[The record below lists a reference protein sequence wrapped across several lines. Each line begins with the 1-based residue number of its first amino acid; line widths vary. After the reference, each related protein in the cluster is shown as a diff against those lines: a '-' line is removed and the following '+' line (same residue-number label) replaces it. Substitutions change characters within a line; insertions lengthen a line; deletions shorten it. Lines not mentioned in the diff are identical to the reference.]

1 MKRALGPIL
10 VLALTVGG
18 AAIAFEAAAREQQYR
33 VLLNRGELALRDGE
47 TFGAIEAFSGA
58 IALRPE
64 SMLAHLRRGET
75 YRQRG
80 DLDAAARDFR
90 KAATLDPSATRPLEA
105 LGDVLYRRQ
114 RFKGAADVYQSRLAL
129 DDRSEQVA
137 YRLALAR
144 YRDGDVDAAL
154 AALAQTLR
162 LNDRLPDAYYLLGLC
177 LRDKQRLPDAVKA
190 FETAVMR
197 SPGMIPAREEL
208 AELYGSLGRRSDE
221 LEQLQYMALLDRA
234 NAERQVA
241 VGLAQARAGHGEL
254 AVLTLGN
261 ALERTPDQL
270 PIYAALGK
278 VWLEMAPGRSDALSK
293 ALEALERVA
302 STAAGTS
309 EVMTLYG
316 RALLKAD
323 QPEVAE
329 RVLQK
334 ATDRYPLDPEA
345 FLAYAEAAERQ
356 NHLAAA
362 RTALIGYGTLM
373 GTDKAFV
380 TRATSIG
387 ELSLRLDEP
396 ATAAAWLQRA
406 LDAAPTDLR
415 LLTSLVDA
423 QIKAGDPESA
433 RTLIARGLAKDPD
446 NPLLIAFSRRLRP
459 PN

>member
-1 MKRALGPIL
+1 MKRALGLVL
-10 VLALTVGG
+10 VLALTAGG
-18 AAIAFEAAAREQQYR
+18 AAIAFQAAAREQQYR
-33 VLLNRGELALRDGE
+33 VLLGRGDLALHDGE

-80 DLDAAARDFR
+80 DLDAAARDLR
-90 KAATLDPSATRPLEA
+90 KAAALDPSATRPLEA

-114 RFKGAADVYQSRLAL
+114 RFKGAADVYQSRLGL
-129 DDRSEQVA
+129 DDRSEHVA

-144 YRDGDVDAAL
+144 YRDGDIDATL

-162 LNDRLPDAYYLLGLC
+162 LNDRLPDAHYLLGLC
-177 LRDKQRLPDAVKA
+177 LRDKRRLPDAVKA

-208 AELYGSLGRRSDE
+208 AELYSSLGRHTDE
-221 LEQLQYMALLDRA
+221 LEQLQYIALLDRT

-261 ALERTPDQL
+261 ALERTPDHP

-323 QPEVAE
+323 QPEAAE
-329 RVLQK
+329 RVLQQ
-334 ATDRYPLDPEA
+334 ATDRYPVDPEA

-356 NHLAAA
+356 DHLAAA
-362 RTALIGYGTLM
+362 RTALIGYGTLV
-373 GTDKAFV
+373 GIDKTLV
-380 TRATSIG
+380 TRATRIG

-396 ATAAAWLQRA
+396 ATAAVWFQRA

-415 LLTSLVDA
+415 LLTWLVDA
-423 QIKAGDPESA
+423 QIEAGDPESA
-433 RTLIARGLAKDPD
+433 RTLIVRGLAKDPD
-446 NPLLIAFSRRLRP
+446 NPLLLAFSRRLRSR
-459 PN
+459 N

>member
-1 MKRALGPIL
+1 MKRALGLIL
-10 VLALTVGG
+10 VLALTAVGG
-18 AAIAFEAAAREQQYR
+18 ALAYQAAAREQQYR
-33 VLLNRGELALRDGE
+33 VLLSRGDLALRDGQS
-47 TFGAIEAFSGA
+47 FGAIEAFSGA

-90 KAATLDPSATRPLEA
+90 KAAALDPSATRPLEA

-114 RFKGAADVYQSRLAL
+114 RFKGAADVYQSRLGL
-129 DDRSEQVA
+129 DDRSEHVA

-144 YRDGDVDAAL
+144 YREGDIDATL

-162 LNDRLPDAYYLLGLC
+162 LSDRLPDAYYLLGLC

-190 FETAVMR
+190 FETAVTR
-197 SPGMIPAREEL
+197 SPEMIPAREEL
-208 AELYGSLGRRSDE
+208 AGLYGSLGRHADE
-221 LEQLQYMALLDRA
+221 LEQLQYIALLDRA
-234 NAERQVA
+234 SAERQVA

-261 ALERTPDQL
+261 ALERTPDQ
-270 PIYAALGK
+270 PAIYAALGK
-278 VWLEMAPGRSDALSK
+278 VWLEMTPVRSDALSK

-309 EVMTLYG
+309 DVMTLYG
-316 RALLKAD
+316 RALLKAN

-329 RVLQK
+329 RVLQQ
-334 ATDRYPLDPEA
+334 ATDRYPVDPEA
-345 FLAYAEAAERQ
+345 FLAYAEVAERQ

-362 RTALIGYGTLM
+362 RTALIGYGALV
-373 GTDKAFV
+373 GIDEAFIA
-380 TRATSIG
+380 RAAKIG
-387 ELSLRLDEP
+387 ELSLQLDEP
-396 ATAAAWLQRA
+396 AAAAVWFQRA

-415 LLTSLVDA
+415 LLVSVADA

-433 RTLIARGLAKDPD
+433 RVIIARGLEKDPD
-446 NPLLIAFSRRLRP
+446 NPLLVAFSRRLRSR
-459 PN
+459 N

>member
-1 MKRALGPIL
+1 MKRVMGLIML
-10 VLALTVGG
+10 LALTAV
-18 AAIAFEAAAREQQYR
+18 AAASAFQAAAREQQYR
-33 VLLNRGELALRDGE
+33 VLLSRGDVAVRDGE

-58 IALRPE
+58 IALRPD

-90 KAATLDPSATRPLEA
+90 KAAALDPSATRPLEA

-114 RFKGAADVYQSRLAL
+114 RFKGAADVYQSRLSL

-144 YRDGDVDAAL
+144 YRDGDIDATL
-154 AALAQTLR
+154 AALAHTLR

-177 LRDKQRLPDAVKA
+177 LRGKRRLPDAIKA
-190 FETAVMR
+190 FETAVAR

-208 AELYGSLGRRSDE
+208 AELYRSLGRHTDE
-221 LEQLQYMALLDRA
+221 LVQLQYIALLDRT

-241 VGLAQARAGHGEL
+241 VGLAQARAGHSEQ

-261 ALERTPDQL
+261 ALDRTPDQ
-270 PIYAALGK
+270 PPVYAALGR

-302 STAAGTS
+302 STGAGTS

-323 QPEVAE
+323 QPEAAE
-329 RVLQK
+329 RVLQQAIK
-334 ATDRYPLDPEA
+334 RYPVDPEA

-356 NHLAAA
+356 DHLAAA
-362 RTALIGYGTLM
+362 RTALIAYGTLM
-373 GTDKAFV
+373 GIDGAFV
-380 TRATSIG
+380 TRATRIG

-396 ATAAAWLQRA
+396 AAAAVWFQRA

-415 LLTSLVDA
+415 LLASLADA
-423 QIKAGDPESA
+423 QIRAGDPESA
-433 RTLIARGLAKDPD
+433 RPMIARGLAKDPD
-446 NPLLIAFSRRLRP
+446 NPLLLALSRRLRP
-459 PN
+459 RN

>member
-1 MKRALGPIL
+1 
-10 VLALTVGG
+10 
-18 AAIAFEAAAREQQYR
+18 
-33 VLLNRGELALRDGE
+33 
-47 TFGAIEAFSGA
+47 
-58 IALRPE
+58 
-64 SMLAHLRRGET
+64 
-75 YRQRG
+75 
-80 DLDAAARDFR
+80 
-90 KAATLDPSATRPLEA
+90 
-105 LGDVLYRRQ
+105 
-114 RFKGAADVYQSRLAL
+114 
-129 DDRSEQVA
+129 
-137 YRLALAR
+137 
-144 YRDGDVDAAL
+144 
-154 AALAQTLR
+154 
-162 LNDRLPDAYYLLGLC
+162 
-177 LRDKQRLPDAVKA
+177 
-190 FETAVMR
+190 
-197 SPGMIPAREEL
+197 
-208 AELYGSLGRRSDE
+208 
-221 LEQLQYMALLDRA
+221 
-234 NAERQVA
+234 
-241 VGLAQARAGHGEL
+241 
-254 AVLTLGN
+254 
-261 ALERTPDQL
+261 
-270 PIYAALGK
+270 

>member
-1 MKRALGPIL
+1 MKRATGLIL
-10 VLALTVGG
+10 LLALTAVG
-18 AAIAFEAAAREQQYR
+18 AASAFQAAAREQQYR
-33 VLLNRGELALRDGE
+33 ALLSRGDLAVRDGE

-58 IALRPE
+58 IALRPD

-90 KAATLDPSATRPLEA
+90 NAAALDPSATRPLEA

-114 RFKGAADVYQSRLAL
+114 RFNAAADVYQRRLGL

-144 YRDGDVDAAL
+144 YRDGDIDAAL
-154 AALAQTLR
+154 AALAHTLR

-177 LRDKQRLPDAVKA
+177 LRGKQQLPDAVKA
-190 FETAVMR
+190 FETAVSR

-208 AELYGSLGRRSDE
+208 AELYRSLGRHADE
-221 LEQLQYMALLDRA
+221 LEQLQYIALLDRT

-261 ALERTPDQL
+261 ALDRTADQP
-270 PIYAALGK
+270 PIYAALGG
-278 VWLEMAPGRSDALSK
+278 VWLEMAPGRSVALSK

-323 QPEVAE
+323 QPEAAE
-329 RVLQK
+329 RVLQQ
-334 ATDRYPLDPEA
+334 ATNRYPVDPEA

-356 NHLAAA
+356 DHLAAA
-362 RTALIGYGTLM
+362 RAALIGYGALM
-373 GTDKAFV
+373 GIDGAFV

-396 ATAAAWLQRA
+396 AAAVVWFQRA

-415 LLTSLVDA
+415 LLTSLADA

-433 RTLIARGLAKDPD
+433 RAMIARGLAKDPD
-446 NPLLIAFSRRLRP
+446 NPVLLALSRRLRP
-459 PN
+459 RN